1 MLEVIE
7 VLIVIMVEQDD
18 VIDLEHVHALTE
30 AEEYH
35 FERALE
41 GN

>member
-1 MLEVIE
+1 MIK

-18 VIDLEHVHALTE
+18 VIDLEHAHALTE
-30 AEEYH
+30 AGEYH